1 MKKLNHYFQKV
12 SLKSIVLILVTTM
25 LLTIPR
31 MNVYSVVG
39 AYQRTSTAITVNN
52 NFQLHK
58 GDKES
63 PVAPAF
69 VAGSILASL
78 VVGFAVLALVG
89 GAVGVSVLRNEN
101 NGQQHTISLDH
112 INYDKYNFSQFDN
125 YTPSSMKPETRR
137 VHEHL

>member
-39 AYQRTSTAITVNN
+39 NYQKSSIAITANN

-58 GDKES
+58 DDKEK
-63 PVAPAF
+63 PVTPALIGT
-69 VAGSILASL
+69 AIL
-78 VVGFAVLALVG
+78 VYIVGNAVIGLVG
-89 GAVGVSVLRNEN
+89 GLLYLANIYTGYRV
-101 NGQQHTISLDH
+101 QHPIYPYH
-112 INYDKYNFSQFDN
+112 INYSKYNFSQFDN
-125 YTPSSMKPETRR
+125 
-137 VHEHL
+137 